1 MIGLLSRISNWK
13 FILPLFVVFAL
24 FSFFIFPEYQSR
36 MMEAAGQEIAPLD
49 TRFQYSAADVR
60 RDFDALG
67 QSGREI
73 YKIVVAR
80 VDMLFPI
87 VYGLLFVLLLAYL
100 LRKASHDQSRW
111 LLLSLLP
118 LTGVIFDFL
127 ENFNI
132 LRLLIEHPDFS
143 EETVAY
149 GERMIQLKHVLLFVS
164 VGLMAVLVIAWL
176 IRKVLPPKKR
186 FVKAGKV

>member
-13 FILPLFVVFAL
+13 FIVPLFILFAL
-24 FSFFIFPEYQSR
+24 FSFLIFPNYQSR
-36 MMEAAGQEIAPLD
+36 MMEAAGQEIRPLD
-49 TRFQYSAADVR
+49 TRFEYSAEEVH

-67 QSGREI
+67 PTGREI
-73 YKIVVAR
+73 YKVVVAR

-87 VYGLLFVLLLAYL
+87 VYGLLFVLLLAFL

-118 LTGVIFDFL
+118 LSGVVFDFL

-132 LRLLIEHPDFS
+132 LRLLIEHPDFA
-143 EETVAY
+143 EETVVY
-149 GERMIQLKHVLLFVS
+149 GERMTQLKHVLLFVS
-164 VGLMAVLVIAWL
+164 VGLMAVLAIALL
-176 IRKVLPPKKR
+176 IRKFLPPKRR
-186 FVKAGKV
+186 FIKVGRA